1 MKSFYLD
8 TNVFLARYAPR
19 EKEHESCRKLFA
31 ALETGHLRAVTSTLT
46 LVEISSSVRR
56 AGEKFGGASVSPE
69 TPGAFVRKALS
80 TRGLSFIGMGNEISI
95 GRGPTQTRIPAVFA
109 IALKAVKQVSLKTL
123 DLLHVSSAYTAVR
136 MGETLDFF
144 ATLDSGILES
154 KRVLRQFLG
163 CPVVTPSE
171 LVELEAL

>member
-1 MKSFYLD
+1 VKSFYLD

-19 EKEHESCRKLFA
+19 EKEHESCRRLFA

-46 LVEISSSVRR
+46 LVEIASSVRR

-69 TPGAFVRKALS
+69 TPGAFVRRALS
-80 TRGLSFIGMGNEISI
+80 TRNLSFVGMGSEISI
-95 GRGPTQTRIPAVFA
+95 GRGPMQARVPAVFA
-109 IALKAVKQVSLKTL
+109 IALKAVKQVSLRTL
-123 DLLHVSSAYTAVR
+123 DLLHVASAFTTVR

-144 ATLDSGILES
+144 ATLDAGILES
-154 KRVLRQFLG
+154 KRALRQFLG
-163 CPVVTPSE
+163 CPIITPSE